1 MTYTSEDLAKFH
13 AMVRDE
19 LDLKVRTTYGVTP
32 DCQNTLEIEVTLQK
46 RDGTPLLRDRQTFL
60 SKKWSW

>member
-1 MTYTSEDLAKFH
+1 
-13 AMVRDE
+13 MVRDE